1 MGGIKFRPF
10 FLMMNYPTRN
20 EVIGACIEHQQK
32 VLSVAKYE
40 MDSVQSQCNDYGANV
55 DRYDAY
61 RTKLMRQ
68 RDMYARQ
75 LANAMSTIAV
85 LEQIIAN
92 PKPSTITHGAI
103 VITSKQR
110 FLLSVG
116 IGKFMVGEQVWYA
129 ISAQTPVFMALK
141 GRCVGDVVTFN
152 GISQE
157 ILAIY

>member
-1 MGGIKFRPF
+1 MDYPSRIKVV
-10 FLMMNYPTRN
+10 N
-20 EVIGACIEHQQK
+20 ACIEHQRL
-32 VLSVAKYE
+32 VARVAKEE
-40 MDSVQSQCNDYGANV
+40 MDSVQSQSNEYGANV

-75 LANAMSTIAV
+75 LANAMSAIGV
-85 LEQIIAN
+85 LEQIVGFPKQAN
-92 PKPSTITHGAI
+92 VVHGAI
-103 VITSKQR
+103 VITTKQR

-116 IGKFMVGEQVWYA
+116 IGKFMVDDQVWYA

-141 GRCVGDVVTFN
+141 GRCVGDVVIFN
-152 GISQE
+152 GVSQE